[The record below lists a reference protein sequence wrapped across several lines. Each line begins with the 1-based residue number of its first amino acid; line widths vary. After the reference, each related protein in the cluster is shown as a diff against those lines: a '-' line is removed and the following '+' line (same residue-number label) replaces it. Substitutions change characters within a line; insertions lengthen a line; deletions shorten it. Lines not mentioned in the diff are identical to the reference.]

1 MRALLILCA
10 LLMPLSALAVTLDK
24 PLPDHA
30 MEMRA
35 QAMFGEMRC
44 VVCEGQ
50 PLAESDARHAI
61 DMRAT
66 IRQMMV
72 DGDSDDSIRDFFQ
85 GRYGDSVFMRP
96 PARGAATFLWLA
108 PFIMLAIGISIVL
121 AIRSRKEP

>member
-1 MRALLILCA
+1 MRALLVILA
-10 LLMPLSALAVTLDK
+10 VLMPVMAMAVTLDK

-35 QAMFGEMRC
+35 QHMFAEMRC

-50 PLAESDARHAI
+50 PLAESDARHAV

-72 DGDSDDSIRDFFQ
+72 DGDSDDTIRDFFH

-96 PARGAATFLWLA
+96 PVRGAVTFLWLA
-108 PFIMLAIGISIVL
+108 PFIMLAMGISIVFTL
-121 AIRSRKEP
+121 RRRKEG